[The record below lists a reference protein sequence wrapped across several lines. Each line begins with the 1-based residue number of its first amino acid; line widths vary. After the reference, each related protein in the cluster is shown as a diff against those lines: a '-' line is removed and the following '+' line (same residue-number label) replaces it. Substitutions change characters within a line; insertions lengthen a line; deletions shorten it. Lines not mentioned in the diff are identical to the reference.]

1 MNRKRGDRG
10 FTVLE
15 LMIAMSI
22 MLGMTGVIFSL
33 ISPSQGSFRVQPEV
47 VDMQQRMRVAADML
61 H

>member
-22 MLGMTGVIFSL
+22 ILVVTGVIFSL

-47 VDMQQRMRVAADML
+47 ADMQQRMRVAADIL
-61 H
+61 Y